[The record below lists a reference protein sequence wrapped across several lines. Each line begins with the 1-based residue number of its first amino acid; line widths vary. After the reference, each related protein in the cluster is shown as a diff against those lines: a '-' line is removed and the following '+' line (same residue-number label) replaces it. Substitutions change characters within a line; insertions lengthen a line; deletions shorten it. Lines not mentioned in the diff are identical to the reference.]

1 VQIHITQRQAT
12 KSYLQNGTKKAT
24 YAAFFL
30 FLWMID
36 LSANAQPYKI
46 GYVFNQDLLHMQRNY
61 GESLDLP
68 RSELQFANGRSAEN
82 CLEYYRLSS
91 EQEIDESIHNQ
102 LVKSEY
108 LACDALKVL
117 AEATVVYE
125 GSATGRG
132 MGEKLSSKLDLRSFP
147 SSLFRISDEE
157 KHTLLALYPKNNLVS
172 DDTATLLETE
182 DWIFRLKVVA
192 IIPLN
197 DNKIPDWITW
207 VLDEAKQG
215 SYHSYSTLIIYDP
228 DAEESLITTPYLS
241 ELKGQ
246 GNCRK

>member
-1 VQIHITQRQAT
+1 MQIHATERQAT
-12 KSYLQNGTKKAT
+12 KSCLQNGTTKAI

-36 LSANAQPYKI
+36 LSANVQPHKI

-61 GESLDLP
+61 GESLDLQ
-68 RSELQFANGRSAEN
+68 RSELQFASGSSATN

-108 LACDALKVL
+108 LVCDALKIL
-117 AEATVVYE
+117 AEAAVVHE

-132 MGEKLSSKLDLRSFP
+132 IGEKLSSKLDLRSFP

-157 KHTLLALYPKNNLVS
+157 KHTLSALYPKNNLVS
-172 DDTATLLETE
+172 DDTATLLETK
-182 DWIFRLKVVA
+182 DWIFRLEVVA
-192 IIPLN
+192 IVPLN
-197 DNKIPDWITW
+197 DNKIPDWVIW
-207 VLDEAKQG
+207 VSDEAKQG
-215 SYHSYSTLIIYDP
+215 SYRSYSTLIIYDP
-228 DAEESLITTPYLS
+228 ATQESLVATPYLS
-241 ELKGQ
+241 ELKG
-246 GNCRK
+246 